1 MKKYRVSR
9 SGKELVERVDDF
21 FIEADKL
28 GAILDDDAIDDDD
41 DSLIGI
47 INSLVQVGDEGITEE
62 EFNETIGGNWEACL
76 PHLELIE

>member
-21 FIEADKL
+21 FVEADKL
-28 GAILDDDAIDDDD
+28 GAILDDDAIED

-47 INSLVQVGDEGITEE
+47 MNSLVIISDEGITEE